1 LEGCQSDED
10 KGGVQNVFAKN
21 NGEVIY
27 REISTASLLTPFLP
41 PSEETRGLFL

>member
-1 LEGCQSDED
+1 MEGCHSDED
-10 KGGVQNVFAKN
+10 KGDVQNVFAKN

-27 REISTASLLTPFLP
+27 RETSTANLLTPSLP